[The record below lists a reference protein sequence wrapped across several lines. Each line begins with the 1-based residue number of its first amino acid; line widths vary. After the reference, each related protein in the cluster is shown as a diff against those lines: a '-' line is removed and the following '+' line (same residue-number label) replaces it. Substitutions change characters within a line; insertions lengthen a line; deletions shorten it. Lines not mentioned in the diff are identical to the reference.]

1 MKIGAKITFSFFLVT
16 LSIITLA
23 ICVVYIIEKKN
34 LGDAIFAHLSATG
47 EARVDHIDELLEMQ
61 EALVKQLSQ
70 CTALEDLL
78 STSRQASDYAEKFK
92 LATEELE
99 GAQKVNK
106 RFFYESFLLNREGKI
121 VVSSDKTRIGL
132 DRAGDEYFFEAK
144 EGLYVKDAY
153 YSEIT
158 KQRSLAFSAPIISRE
173 TKEFL
178 GVVVNR
184 VSLDTLNEVT
194 TDRTGLGETGEI
206 YLVNRNGYMLTYSRF
221 VKNNFLQSKVDILKA
236 RISFENAEETGV
248 ITHEHELSIY
258 TDYRGIRVLGV
269 HILVPRMEWCLLA
282 QMDEGEAFAPL
293 NRLSFV
299 LVALMILLPI
309 LSWQAGRFTARLIAG
324 PIYHLR
330 KGAEIIGQGNLDYK
344 VGTEAT
350 DEIGDLSRA
359 FDRMTRDLKKTTTS
373 IGSLQREVVERKKA
387 EKIIA
392 ESEKRYRM
400 LFDLSRDAIMTL
412 APPSWKFTS
421 ANLATIKL
429 FKAKDETALTDK
441 RPWDVSPEYQTEG
454 ELSSVKAKRMVEKA
468 MSGGTT
474 FFEWNHMRLNGDVF
488 PASVLLSKI
497 ELDGKQ
503 QLQATVRDITERK
516 KAEEELR
523 TSENK
528 YKTLLENLPQK
539 IFLKDKELHYLS
551 CNENYAR
558 DLNIK
563 PDEIVGKTDY
573 DFFPK
578 ELAEKYRTNDKRI
591 ITSGK
596 IGDVEE
602 KYIEHRQERLVRTI
616 KIPVRDEQNNLI
628 GILGIFWDITDRKKA
643 EEKTREAIEIKS
655 EFTSMVSH
663 ELRTPLTAIKEG
675 IAIVSDG
682 SAGSVN
688 DEQRDFL
695 DTAKRNV
702 DRLARLINDVLD
714 FQKLEAGRVDFNIE
728 EGNINEVVREVQKEL
743 VSLVK
748 EKGLDFILKLDEK
761 LPRIRFDR
769 DKIIQVLT
777 NLINNAVKFTNK
789 GSITISTSREGNT
802 VRVSVKDTG
811 AGIGKED
818 IPKLFHKFEQLTKG
832 TYRKTGG
839 TGLGL
844 AISRGII
851 AGHKGKIW
859 AESEP
864 GRGTTFHFVLPI
876 DKQRG

>member
-1 MKIGAKITFSFFLVT
+1 MKIGTKITLCFFLIAVLLT
-16 LSIITLA
+16 TLA
-23 ICVVYIIEKKN
+23 ISVVYVVERRDLRN
-34 LGDAIFAHLSATG
+34 AVFAHLDTAS
-47 EARVDHIDELLEMQ
+47 EARVDHINGLLEMQ
-61 EALVKQLSQ
+61 EAIVRQLSQ
-70 CTALEDLL
+70 SIVLEEFL
-78 STSRQASDYAEKFK
+78 STKRQSPDYAEKFK
-92 LATEELE
+92 IATEELE
-99 GAQKVNK
+99 RTQKANK
-106 RFFYESFLLNREGKI
+106 KLFYECFLLNKEGR
-121 VVSSDKTRIGL
+121 VVASSNKVRVGL
-132 DRAGDEYFFEAK
+132 DRAGDDYFLGAK
-144 EGLYVKDAY
+144 EGVHIKDAY
-153 YSEIT
+153 YSETT
-158 KQRSLAFSAPIISRE
+158 KQQALAFSAPVINSK

-184 VSLDTLNEVT
+184 VSLDVLNEIT
-194 TDRTGLGETGEI
+194 TDRTGLGKTGEM
-206 YLVNRNGYMLTYSRF
+206 YLINRNGYMLTHSRF
-221 VKNNFLQSKVDILKA
+221 VKNNFLQLKVDTLKA
-236 RISFENAEETGV
+236 NIFFENAEETGV
-248 ITHEHELSIY
+248 DTHEHEPSIY
-258 TDYRGIRVLGV
+258 RDYHGVKVLGV
-269 HILVPRMEWCLLA
+269 HVNVPRMQWCLLA
-282 QMDEGEAFAPL
+282 EMDESEAFEPL
-293 NRLSFV
+293 RRLSFV
-299 LVALMILLPI
+299 LVALMILAPI
-309 LSWQAGRFTARLIAG
+309 LTWLVGRFAAKLIVG
-324 PIYHLR
+324 PIYQLR
-330 KGAEIIGQGNLDYK
+330 RGAEIIGQGNLDYK

-777 NLINNAVKFTNK
+777 NLINNAVKFTSK
-789 GSITISTSREGNT
+789 GSITITTAREGNT

-811 AGIGKED
+811 VGIKKDD

-851 AGHKGKIW
+851 TGHKGKIW

-864 GRGTTFHFVLPI
+864 GRGATFHFVLPI
-876 DKQRG
+876 DERRG